1 MTTPVSPRS
10 LKRRKQQLRELPAA
24 TGRGLDDRLQA
35 ASPPVRGFI
44 NKVFPDHWTFL
55 LGEIALWSFVL
66 LLLTGTFLTFFF
78 DPSME
83 EVHYEGSYTALQG
96 VEMSRAYA
104 STLQLS
110 FDVRGGLF
118 IRQMHHWAALLFLAS
133 IIVHMA
139 RIFFT
144 GAFRKPREINW
155 IVGVSLFW
163 LAFLM
168 GFSGYSLPDDAL
180 SGTGL
185 RIAHAIMLSIPVIG
199 TWVASSL
206 FDGDFPGTVIIARV
220 YILHVFILPLTV
232 LGLITLH
239 LILMIKQKH
248 TQWPGPGRT
257 NRNVVG
263 ERFFPRYVA
272 KQTAFLL
279 IVFGIIALMAGLFQ
293 INPVWLFGP
302 YEAAVVSAASQP
314 DWYVLFLDGSTR
326 LFPAW
331 ELKFGLFGEHYTL
344 SPLFWPAVLLPGIM
358 TFAMVA
364 YPFIEARVTKDKRI
378 HNLLQRP
385 RDVPKRTALGAAGVT
400 FYLVLTISG
409 ANDVVAHAFNISL
422 NAMTWAGRIGVILL
436 PVVAY
441 LLTYR
446 LCLGLQQHDRE
457 VLAHGVET
465 GIIRRRPDGGFVE
478 VHQPLG
484 STDAH
489 GHSELEYTGW
499 TVPKKMN
506 RLGALGPAIRGFF
519 VPLEKPSAPPQAPAE
534 IPPPD
539 GDSPPPN
546 GRSVEAGQNGRSVAA
561 GSDDEGA
568 GSASTGSDAA
578 RHR

>member
-10 LKRRKQQLRELPAA
+10 LRRRKQQIQELPGAA
-24 TGRGLDDRLQA
+24 GRALDDRLQA
-35 ASPPVRGFI
+35 GSPPVRGFI
-44 NKVFPDHWTFL
+44 NKVFPDHWSFL

-66 LLLTGTFLTFFF
+66 LLLTGTFLTLFF

-104 STLQLS
+104 STLHLS

-118 IRQMHHWAALLFLAS
+118 IRQMHHWAALLFVAS

-144 GAFRKPREINW
+144 GAFRKPREVNW
-155 IVGVSLFW
+155 LVGVLLFW
-163 LAFLM
+163 LAFLL
-168 GFSGYSLPDDAL
+168 GFTGYSLPDDAL

-185 RIAHAIMLSIPVIG
+185 RIAHAIMLSIPVVG
-199 TWVASSL
+199 TWVASSI
-206 FDGDFPGTVIIARV
+206 FDGPFPGTVIISRV
-220 YILHVFILPLTV
+220 YIVHVFILPLIT

-272 KQTAFLL
+272 KQGAFLL
-279 IVFGIIALMAGLFQ
+279 IVFGGVALLAGLFQ

-302 YEAAVVSAASQP
+302 YKAAVVSVASQP
-314 DWYVLFLDGSTR
+314 DWYVLFLEGSTR

-331 ELKFGLFGEHYTL
+331 ELRFSLFGESFTL
-344 SPLFWPAVLLPGIM
+344 PTLFWPAVLLPGLM
-358 TFAMVA
+358 TFAMLA
-364 YPFIEARVTKDKRI
+364 YPFIEARMTKDTRI

-385 RDVPKRTALGAAGVT
+385 RDVPKRTALGAAGIT

-409 ANDVVAHAFNISL
+409 ANDVVAHAFDISL
-422 NAMTWAGRIGVILL
+422 NAMTWAGRIGLIVL
-436 PVVAY
+436 PPLAY
-441 LLTYR
+441 WVSYR
-446 LCLGLQQHDRE
+446 ICLGLQQHDRE
-457 VLAHGVET
+457 VLVHGVET
-465 GIIRRRPDGGFVE
+465 GIIKRLPDGRFVE

-484 STDAH
+484 PTDVTGRVVSSQRRRYGRVRADRVAESGDAWSWCVMGTWASRSRHGAVAYRWGRLVRRHRRSTCAD
-489 GHSELEYTGW
+489 GPELYRE
-499 TVPKKMN
+499 
-506 RLGALGPAIRGFF
+506 RLGEGR
-519 VPLEKPSAPPQAPAE
+519 PP
-534 IPPPD
+534 
-539 GDSPPPN
+539 
-546 GRSVEAGQNGRSVAA
+546 
-561 GSDDEGA
+561 
-568 GSASTGSDAA
+568 
-578 RHR
+578 